1 MNQPV
6 GRQGSRAAF
15 LLAIALG
22 VALGLVVLA
31 FLIFRVFPNNLF
43 LAQAQPTAT
52 SSPAPTVTPTVPPT
66 ATATVTPSPL
76 PPTPTP
82 PPTLTAVPPSATPPP
97 PTKVPIQP
105 SPTPTLPS
113 GLFVTGIRTD
123 PAVIKQKQEVTF
135 YVTFLNTTGTN
146 QVYHWLVFVYP
157 KGQSLSIGE
166 TSDDRESLFTPGS
179 VEVASINTWKIGPG
193 QPCTDYVAEVHWTHP
208 NGSKPAF
215 TFVNGQTAALPLKVC
230 P

>member
-1 MNQPV
+1 MNQPLDP
-6 GRQGSRAAF
+6 QGSNRSAL
-15 LLAIALG
+15 LLAALAGIGLG
-22 VALGLVVLA
+22 VVVLA
-31 FLIFRVFPNNLF
+31 FLFIRVFPGSLF

-52 SSPAPTVTPTVPPT
+52 SSPAPTMTPTVPPT
-66 ATATVTPSPL
+66 ATATVTSSPL
-76 PPTPTP
+76 PPTP
-82 PPTLTAVPPSATPPP
+82 PPTFTAIPPSATPPP

-135 YVTFLNTTGTN
+135 YVTFLNTTGAN

-166 TSDDRESLFTPGS
+166 TSDDRESLFAPGS
-179 VEVASINTWKIGPG
+179 VEEASINTWKIGPG
-193 QPCTDYVAEVHWTHP
+193 QPCTDFVAEVHWTHP

-215 TFVNGQTAALPLKVC
+215 TFVSGQTAALPLKVC